1 MRIVNTGMRL
11 SERDT
16 AIGECIAVCASA
28 LSSLEK
34 QAQSTN
40 SEAPADMI
48 RSIDPD
54 VMSAIAGAAGG
65 CAVEKLSL
73 LLYEMLSPATRKRAE
88 EFSGK
93 EAAGNS

>member
-1 MRIVNTGMRL
+1 
-11 SERDT
+11 
-16 AIGECIAVCASA
+16 
-28 LSSLEK
+28 
-34 QAQSTN
+34 
-40 SEAPADMI
+40 
-48 RSIDPD
+48 
-54 VMSAIAGAAGG
+54 MSAIAGAAGG